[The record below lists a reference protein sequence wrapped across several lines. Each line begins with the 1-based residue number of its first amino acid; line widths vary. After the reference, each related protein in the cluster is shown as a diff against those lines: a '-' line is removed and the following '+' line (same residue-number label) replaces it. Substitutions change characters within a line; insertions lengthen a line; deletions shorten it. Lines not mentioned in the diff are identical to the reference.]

1 MKRQP
6 KVPLFQEVIEP
17 HLKQRH
23 DPAANKELW
32 LETLGAIQNVLERNE
47 ESLRQL
53 GMPKN
58 KRVTRDDRLRFIE
71 LMFSYISSHKLLTTP
86 TTASLLTDTDVES
99 MSVALGNFVDEY
111 IGFLDAQP

>member
-1 MKRQP
+1 MKRQRKP
-6 KVPLFQEVIEP
+6 TLFEETVLPLI
-17 HLKQRH
+17 KRRH

-32 LETLGAIQNVLERNE
+32 LESLGAIQNVLERNE

-58 KRVTRDDRLRFIE
+58 KKVTREDRLRFIE
-71 LMFSYISSHKLLTTP
+71 LMFSHVSSRKLFTTP
-86 TTASLLTDTDVES
+86 VTASLLTDTDVES

-111 IGFLDAQP
+111 IGFLDTQP